1 MFCKFC
7 GKEINEN
14 VSYCQY
20 CGGDIKGENKPSSS
34 INIENNIA
42 NYKLLLKKLNFAK
55 IISIFSILFF
65 VLSIIIR
72 FTSQEIITVQHF
84 LAYDDYYVLSSNGR
98 FWMIFFIFIQSVVL
112 FACNY
117 FGKKYD
123 KAVKMKNNI
132 FPLFAIIMEIIL
144 VFLKIP
150 APY

>member
-14 VSYCQY
+14 VSYCQH
-20 CGGDIKGENKPSSS
+20 CGGDIKGENKPSSG
-34 INIENNIA
+34 INTENFIN
-42 NYKLLLKKLNFAK
+42 NFKSLVEKLNFAK
-55 IISIFSILFF
+55 FISIFSILFF
-65 VLSIIIR
+65 VMSIIIR
-72 FTSQEIITVQHF
+72 FTSQEVITVQHF

-98 FWMIFFIFIQSVVL
+98 FWIIFFIIIQSVVL
-112 FACNY
+112 FACNH

-123 KAVKMKNNI
+123 KAVKFKNNI
-132 FPLFAIIMEIIL
+132 FSIIAIIIEIIL